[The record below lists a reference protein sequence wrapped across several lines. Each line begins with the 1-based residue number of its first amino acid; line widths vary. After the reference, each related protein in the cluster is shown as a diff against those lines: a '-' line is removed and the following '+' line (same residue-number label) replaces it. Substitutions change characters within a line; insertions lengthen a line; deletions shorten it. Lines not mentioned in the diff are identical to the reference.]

1 MDQVDCDENGNRNNR
16 NDDRPTPR
24 DPRNT
29 NNNEPIP
36 MPIPQRNTD
45 PNSPQDVRQ
54 RNTRQE
60 RERITNRNNIP
71 VEDIH
76 RGFEQLRNSTQIYNN
91 PRIQVEKEKEKK
103 KKKGNSLWNIII
115 LLLISILAVLFV
127 RKF

>member
-16 NDDRPTPR
+16 NDRPTPR

-36 MPIPQRNTD
+36 IPQRNNID